1 MLQTNIFSSLL
12 YCHINKCYFVN
23 YMLYIQY
30 PLMII
35 INLLDNNYQLSLLFH
50 NYAICV
56 RFDLFIPG
64 STLEV
69 TIANN

>member
-1 MLQTNIFSSLL
+1 MLHTNIFSSLL

-50 NYAICV
+50 NYVI
-56 RFDLFIPG
+56 
-64 STLEV
+64 
-69 TIANN
+69 